1 MSTYS
6 NLAIELIGTGEQD
19 GTWGTTTNV
28 NLGTAL
34 EEAIVGTVDQA
45 VTGSNLTLTLSNS
58 NATQVAR
65 HLRLN
70 LTGSSGGASNLIVP
84 TLSGGKN
91 YYIRNSSNTAVT
103 VKTVSGSGILVP
115 AGKSASLYQDGTN
128 VVEAADY
135 AASWTIASGVINNA
149 TIGATTANTGAFTTL
164 SATSTFGGSGVDA
177 KFASPPAIGSSA
189 AGTGAFTTLSATS
202 TFGGAG
208 VNAKFASPPAI
219 GSSAA
224 GTGAFT
230 TLAAS
235 GAVSGA
241 GFNNFALLNDY
252 STLVNSTEKITISAT
267 NATGTINYDTNTQ
280 SVVYYTGAATG
291 DWTINFRAS
300 SGATLN
306 SVIATGEAIT
316 LVHLVTLTGAEYRNT
331 VVQVDGS
338 TKTPEWQGGAAPTA
352 GNINSIDSY
361 TYTIIKTGDAA
372 FTVLAALTQF
382 A

>member
-115 AGKSASLYQDGTN
+115 AGKSMSLYQDGTN

-208 VNAKFASPPAI
+208 VDAKFASPPAI

-338 TKTPEWQGGAAPTA
+338 TKTPEWQGGAAPTE

>member
-1 MSTYS
+1 M
-6 NLAIELIGTGEQD
+6 
-19 GTWGTTTNV
+19 
-28 NLGTAL
+28 
-34 EEAIVGTVDQA
+34 
-45 VTGSNLTLTLSNS
+45 
-58 NATQVAR
+58 
-65 HLRLN
+65 
-70 LTGSSGGASNLIVP
+70 
-84 TLSGGKN
+84 
-91 YYIRNSSNTAVT
+91 
-103 VKTVSGSGILVP
+103 
-115 AGKSASLYQDGTN
+115 SLYQDGTN
-128 VVEAADY
+128 VVEPVNY

-208 VNAKFASPPAI
+208 VDAKFASPPAI

>member
-115 AGKSASLYQDGTN
+115 AGKSMSLYQDGTN

-208 VNAKFASPPAI
+208 VDAKFASPPAI